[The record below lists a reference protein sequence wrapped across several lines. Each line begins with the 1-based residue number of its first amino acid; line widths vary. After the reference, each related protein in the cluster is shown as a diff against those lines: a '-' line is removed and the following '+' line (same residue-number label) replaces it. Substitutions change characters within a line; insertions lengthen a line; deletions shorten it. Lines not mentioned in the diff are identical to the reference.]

1 MFPLPPAP
9 RIIYHTMAFTGGYAR
24 FVTKLRGRGETLF
37 GEHEHECD
45 HADRLRRVAKRRTE
59 GVGRPDSGELMNEKS
74 YKQAQEQFGRAA
86 EAYTQSPVFAEG
98 EDLGWLVEQAGPI
111 RHARALDIGTGA
123 GHAAFALSRCAGHII
138 GFDITP
144 QMVQAAC
151 RNARER
157 GIESFAASVG
167 NAEHLPFPDESISL
181 VVCRYTG
188 HHFHEPAR
196 VVREVARVLTAD
208 GRFLVVDN
216 TSPDDPIADRWI
228 NTVEVLRDPSHVREW
243 SQGEWQRFFRDA
255 GLDFAVTHTW
265 LKMLEFDDWVARQQ
279 TPPEA
284 VAELRAL
291 FDSAPPAIREMF
303 ALDATQF
310 GLLTRL
316 MVGRKL

>member
-24 FVTKLRGRGETLF
+24 FVTKLRGRGETLY

-86 EAYTQSPVFAEG
+86 EAYTRSPVFAEG
-98 EDLGWLVEQAGPI
+98 EDLGWLVEQAGPDH
-111 RHARALDIGTGA
+111 HAYALDIGTGA
-123 GHAAFALSRCAGHII
+123 GHAAFALAPCTESIV

-144 QMVQAAC
+144 QMVQAAL
-151 RNARER
+151 RNAGER
-157 GIESFAASVG
+157 GIESFSASVG
-167 NAEHLPFPDESISL
+167 NAEHLPFPDESFSL

-188 HHFHEPAR
+188 HHFHNPAR
-196 VVREVARVLTAD
+196 VVQEVVRVLTAD

-216 TSPDDPIADRWI
+216 TSPDDPAADRWI

-243 SQGEWQRFFRDA
+243 SQDEWQGFFHAA
-255 GLDFAVTHTW
+255 GLSFAVEHTW

-291 FDSAPPAIREMF
+291 FAAAPAAIRETF
-303 ALDATQF
+303 GIEWPQF